1 MLRSH
6 LWKQA
11 GRISLWRYTENERN
25 FPGWHVTADATGCSS
40 LISLLD
46 AFASDNVAVSR
57 TVEVVAPTPEIL
69 AVPNNRSGRAAWSA
83 PTKLVLSFSTAAAQW
98 SFPNSSDP
106 AAFTVGSEWL
116 ALLRKG
122 IEGIPNGLGDYSI
135 GTQSNGNLRLWFW
148 WWPSAAQPIIPP
160 DLAHKAAQGR

>member
-1 MLRSH
+1 MIRSH

-11 GRISLWRYTENERN
+11 GRVSLWRYTENERN
-25 FPGWHVTADATGCSS
+25 FPGWHVTADAIGCSS
-40 LISLLD
+40 LISLMD
-46 AFASDNVAVSR
+46 AFSSDSVASSR

-69 AVPNNRSGRAAWSA
+69 AVPNNRSGRATWSA
-83 PTKLVLSFSTAAAQW
+83 PTKLVLSFSPTASQW
-98 SFPNSSDP
+98 SFPSSSDR

-122 IEGIPNGLGDYSI
+122 IEGIPNGLGDYCI
-135 GTQSNGNLRLWFW
+135 GPQSNGNLRLWFW

-160 DLAHKAAQGR
+160 DLAHKAAQDR